1 MANIESIPT
10 WEVFMSTAMAENP
23 LLSSEYLGFLIFD
36 YAKFQKEGF
45 QNWIIV
51 QRELN
56 QILQNDVDNPLDFLL
71 NLFRTV
77 IENHKTEFHESE
89 GWDYKRIAFHD
100 ERLTEFIG
108 WAKSRFEYLSQDYE
122 KLKQEANKNS
132 EKLKDDN
139 LQPKDLKAPVL
150 ARFCE
155 LCNDSRLDIKYD
167 DDESNEIYT
176 SRICKKYNLP
186 HNTNVRK
193 HFTLNVKPIQ
203 TDKNL
208 KKVIKLILPKINK
221 ADSKVI
227 VDFINKHFDIGIQLN

>member
-10 WEVFMSTAMAENP
+10 WEAFMSTAMAENP

-56 QILQNDVDNPLDFLL
+56 QILQNDVDDPLDFLL

-122 KLKQEANKNS
+122 KLKQESNNNS

-139 LQPKDLKAPVL
+139 LQPNDLKSLTAFELALRHCYLVKGCIEQYLKGGKVGEKYSCYGSKKNIELAFNDIENGRRKAKLEELQNVL
-150 ARFCE
+150 NTLIEYPQIQKALE
-155 LCNDSRLDIKYD
+155 NDIDLIK
-167 DDESNEIYT
+167 
-176 SRICKKYNLP
+176 
-186 HNTNVRK
+186 
-193 HFTLNVKPIQ
+193 
-203 TDKNL
+203 
-208 KKVIKLILPKINK
+208 
-221 ADSKVI
+221 
-227 VDFINKHFDIGIQLN
+227 